1 MTAKKSLQFY
11 LRRNYPF
18 VARVLDD
25 GEYYVE
31 FPDLPGLMTGAATL
45 EDLPGM
51 MREALGLHLEA
62 THEQGDVPEPTVLDI
77 DELDYSG
84 KFNLRLPRAL
94 HRTLADTA
102 EHEGVSLNQYVV
114 SLLSRN
120 DAQARVEARLD
131 AIEARVGAST
141 LPATKIADARVT
153 YGTNR
158 ARPARRRQTS
168 VTSGTSKRATK
179 RSRS

>member
-45 EDLPGM
+45 EGLPGM
-51 MREALGLHLEA
+51 MREALELWLEA
-62 THEQGDVPEPTVLDI
+62 THEQGNVPEPTILDI
-77 DELDYSG
+77 DEPDYSG
-84 KFNLRLPRAL
+84 KFNLRVPRAL

-102 EHEGVSLNQYVV
+102 EQQGVSLNQYVV

-120 DAQARVEARLD
+120 DVQARVEERLD

-141 LPATKIADARVT
+141 LQATKIADERAT
-153 YGTNR
+153 YGAARDRPTRGARKAAAPR
-158 ARPARRRQTS
+158 A
-168 VTSGTSKRATK
+168 SKRAAK